1 MRTDPG
7 ARAQEP
13 GGGGQHGSPPPPAP
27 AVNELSRLKAHRDA
41 RLRAL
46 RALRRDAS
54 SADHA
59 ASD

>member
-7 ARAQEP
+7 VRAQGP
-13 GGGGQHGSPPPPAP
+13 GGAGQHGSSPPAAP
-27 AVNELSRLKAHRDA
+27 AVNELARLKAHRDA

-46 RALRRDAS
+46 RAQRRDAS
-54 SADHA
+54 SADPA

>member
-7 ARAQEP
+7 ARAQGP
-13 GGGGQHGSPPPPAP
+13 GGASQHGSSPLAAP
-27 AVNELSRLKAHRDA
+27 AVHELSRLKAHRDA

-46 RALRRDAS
+46 RAQRRDAS